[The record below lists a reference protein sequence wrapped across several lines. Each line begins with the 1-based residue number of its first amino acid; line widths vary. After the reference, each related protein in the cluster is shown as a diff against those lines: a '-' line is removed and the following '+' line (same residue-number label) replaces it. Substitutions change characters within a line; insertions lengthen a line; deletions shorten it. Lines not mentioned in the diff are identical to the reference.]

1 MELEIKRTRF
11 TREGHFCCSRLDR
24 GVVRIVEVGYII
36 DHYCSKLK
44 DRGVVLFVV
53 DGHNVGHYCLNGYV
67 PLNCFFSYIIMS
79 LWEK

>member
-1 MELEIKRTRF
+1 VLGIVVIRYID
-11 TREGHFCCSRLDR
+11 HFCCSRLDR

-53 DGHNVGHYCLNGYV
+53 DGHDVDHYCLNGCV

-79 LWEK
+79 VQDL